1 MSTQINKFFVSD
13 SVRLKKNFVRSDLK
27 KKQKN
32 NNNKKQKQKLKTA
45 ETNKGTKWGVED
57 CRSHQYHQWT
67 SKEFLSKTALV
78 TMD

>member
-27 KKQKN
+27 TKQKN
-32 NNNKKQKQKLKTA
+32 KKNNNKKNPA